1 MTYKAVFCILAGAIG
16 GIFTQIF
23 GGWSIALTILVICMA
38 IDYGSGLVVAGVF
51 HASPKSMGGGLDSN
65 VGWKGLVRKVATLVI
80 ILIAHFVDML
90 LGTEYIRDAV
100 VIAFTINEIV
110 SILENCA
117 LMGVPIPKVL
127 LKGID
132 ILKEQAGK
140 DNDEKPPDQTQ
151 AADGEEEVPSDDAG

>member
-1 MTYKAVFCILAGAIG
+1 MTYKAVFCILSGAIG
-16 GIFTQIF
+16 GIFMQIF

-51 HASPKSMGGGLDSN
+51 HASPKSAGGGLDSN

-80 ILIAHFVDML
+80 ILISHFVDML
-90 LGTEYIRDAV
+90 IGTEYIRDAV

-132 ILKEQAGK
+132 ILHQQAS
-140 DNDEKPPDQTQ
+140 E
-151 AADGEEEVPSDDAG
+151 GEPEEVPHDDTR

>member
-23 GGWSIALTILVICMA
+23 GGWSIALTLLVICMA
-38 IDYGSGLVVAGVF
+38 IDYCSGLVVAGVF
-51 HASPKSMGGGLDSN
+51 HASPKSAGGGLDSN

-132 ILKEQAGK
+132 ILRQQASNGEQ
-140 DNDEKPPDQTQ
+140 
-151 AADGEEEVPSDDAG
+151 EEVPHDDTR

>member
-51 HASPKSMGGGLDSN
+51 HASPKSLGGGLDSN

-80 ILIAHFVDML
+80 IFIAHFVDL
-90 LGTEYIRDAV
+90 LIGTEYIRDAV

-110 SILENCA
+110 SVLENCA

-132 ILKEQAGK
+132 ILHQQAS
-140 DNDEKPPDQTQ
+140 
-151 AADGEEEVPSDDAG
+151 DGEQEEVPHDDTR